1 MDDLN
6 IVWTGPRGSGKRT
19 GIQKA
24 LAHVAYL
31 RGIMFS
37 IKSAFWSTESKKGN
51 KDDVV
56 EESGDVEAPTQV
68 EGIPYES
75 SLVHMGFDIARMSMQ
90 DKNYISNLLD
100 RLGYGTD
107 VVIGKKKTAVNRILV
122 FYHAHLLSHDS
133 ILQLQM
139 ALELHAG
146 SICFWFASELPL
158 PFELKDWF
166 LCIPVP
172 GQDYT
177 LRSVLNRY
185 GLTHLDWK
193 EYFIQLIQKWRG
205 KPMTLER
212 VIEIRDWVYYC
223 LQRNLRWQEV
233 NHYLIDAL
241 LASDISTEVLE
252 DCFRVLCEQPASAG
266 GQTLPS
272 YRIPIAWEKLGLQF
286 AETIAN
292 IT

>member
-1 MDDLN
+1 MDDIN
-6 IVWTGPRGSGKRT
+6 VVWNGPRGCGKKT
-19 GIQKA
+19 FLQKA
-24 LAHVAYL
+24 LAHVAQL
-31 RGIMFS
+31 RGLTFTTRTS
-37 IKSAFWSTESKKGN
+37 FWSTESKKSN
-51 KDDVV
+51 KDEAP

-75 SLVHMGFDIARMSMQ
+75 SLVHMGFDIGRMSMQ
-90 DKNYISNLLD
+90 DKNYIANLLE

-107 VVIGKKKTAVNRILV
+107 VVVGKKKTAVNRIIV

-146 SICFWFASELPL
+146 SVCFWFTSELPL
-158 PFELKDWF
+158 PYELKDWF

-177 LRSVLNRY
+177 LRSIQNRY
-185 GLTHLDWK
+185 GPTHIDWK
-193 EYFIQLIQKWRG
+193 EYFVALIKKWKG
-205 KPMTLER
+205 KAMTLER

-233 NHYLIDAL
+233 HLYLIDAL
-241 LASDISTEVLE
+241 LVSDLSTETLE
-252 DCFRVLCEQPASAG
+252 NCFKVLCKQPATAG

-272 YRIPIAWEKLGLQF
+272 YRIPIAWEALGLHL
-286 AETIAN
+286 AEQLC
-292 IT
+292 

>member
-1 MDDLN
+1 MDD
-6 IVWTGPRGSGKRT
+6 IHVVWAGPRGSGKRT
-19 GIQKA
+19 NLQKA
-24 LAHVAYL
+24 LAHVAHL
-31 RGIMFS
+31 RGVPFQLKTS
-37 IKSAFWSTESKKGN
+37 FWSTESKKAV
-51 KDDVV
+51 KDEEP

-68 EGIPYES
+68 EGIPYEAS
-75 SLVHMGFDIARMSMQ
+75 YVHMGFDIARMSMQ

-107 VVIGKKKTAVNRILV
+107 VIIGKKKTAVNRILV

-139 ALELHAG
+139 ALELHEG
-146 SICFWFASELPL
+146 SLCFWFTSELPL

-166 LCIPVP
+166 LYIPVP

-177 LRSVLNRY
+177 LRMIQNRY
-185 GLTHLDWK
+185 GSGNLDWK
-193 EYFIQLIQKWRG
+193 EYFVCLLRKWRNR
-205 KPMTLER
+205 PMTLER

-233 NHYLIDAL
+233 NHYLLDAL
-241 LASDISTEVLE
+241 LASDLSIEALE
-252 DCFRVLCEQPASAG
+252 KCFEVLCEQPATGG

-272 YRIPIAWEKLGLQF
+272 YRIPIAWENLGLQL
-286 AETIAN
+286 AEQLV
-292 IT
+292 